1 MYVVTALIVFAS
13 GAALG
18 GSYTFQDGAY
28 HWLEYATYDNV
39 YVYNNFWDE
48 PTTVELVSGGRIGGY
63 LYAYEDSRVIIS
75 GGTTQY
81 LYAYEDSRVIIS
93 GGTIGGH
100 LRASHDS
107 NVTISAGTIRLLL
120 AYENSNVI
128 ISGGTISGLNPGLS
142 AYDTS
147 NVTISGGSIDGY
159 LYAFSSSNVT
169 LSGGT
174 IGGDILIYG
183 TLTVDGQDF
192 LIDGRSFPYGGTFDS
207 GGLAER
213 RGSLSCTLANGDLMA
228 KNFTIYK
235 GGSLVLIPE
244 PATLTLLMLGA
255 LAMLKNHRH

>member
-1 MYVVTALIVFAS
+1 MNKALRTMYVVTALIVFAS

-48 PTTVELVSGGRIGGY
+48 PTTVELVSGGRIGG
-63 LYAYEDSRVIIS
+63 
-75 GGTTQY
+75 Y